1 VGAGGLL
8 LVSAIDGRLYALDKT
23 DGAVLWTADTGG
35 RLVSAYQ
42 NESVFSDSLIVP
54 SLTGDIFIYR
64 RQAIRERARER
75 EKTERERAQERNR
88 ARETELCNGDDV
100 SYL

>member
-1 VGAGGLL
+1 MGSGGLL
-8 LVSAIDGRLYALDKT
+8 LVSALDGRLYALDKT

-64 RQAIRERARER
+64 RQTMRERARER
-75 EKTERERAQERNR
+75 EDRERACAR
-88 ARETELCNGDDV
+88 ARECERDRVLHWC
-100 SYL
+100 